1 MGLSSLGRP
10 LDKRSQNTFVDNGPE
25 NQGWIISPD
34 NPERSAD
41 LTSPI
46 VWIYG

>member
-1 MGLSSLGRP
+1 MGLSSLGRA

-34 NPERSAD
+34 DHEKAD